1 MTKDELLK
9 QRELAHGLISIN
21 PNFDINN
28 REQLSQIY
36 TPGVS
41 TICKEVEHHPSMV
54 KTLTSVGNSI
64 AVITDGTAVLGL
76 GNIGTLAGYPIVE
89 AKALVY
95 KDLAGVNAIP
105 LCVDQIGCNEL
116 IKTIKNISPSFS
128 GIHLEDIKAPECFYI
143 EEELKKALNI
153 PVYHD
158 DQHGTAIAVL
168 GALYNGAKVVNKDFS
183 KLKVLI
189 LGAGASGIATAKLL
203 LKAGIEDIILVD
215 KNGALVSGDETLN
228 APQKEMAKITNKEL
242 KKGTLEEVIKG
253 RDVFIGLSEGNLV
266 TKEMVESMD
275 DDPIIFALA
284 NPTPEIKPE
293 IAKEAGARVIATGGP
308 SYPNQIN
315 NILVFP
321 GLFKGLLEA
330 KATDVTYDVMIA
342 VSKKLASLVENPTA
356 EKIIPGVFDGD
367 IVKSVSETVVK
378 NIEN

>member
-143 EEELKKALNI
+143 EEELKKTLNI

-203 LKAGIEDIILVD
+203 LKDGIEDIILVD
-215 KNGALVSGDETLN
+215 KNGALVNGDETLN
-228 APQKEMAKITNKEL
+228 APQKEMAKITNKEF

-266 TKEMVESMD
+266 TKEMVESMNN
-275 DDPIIFALA
+275 DPIIFALA

-293 IAKEAGARVIATGGP
+293 IAKEGGARVIATGGP

-342 VSKKLASLVENPTA
+342 VGKKLASLVENPTA

>member
-116 IKTIKNISPSFS
+116 IKTIKNISSSFS

-143 EEELKKALNI
+143 EEELKKILNI

-168 GALYNGAKVVNKDFS
+168 GALYNASKVVNKDFS

-253 RDVFIGLSEGNLV
+253 LDVFIGLSEGNLV

>member
-41 TICKEVEHHPSMV
+41 TICKEVEHHPNMV

-143 EEELKKALNI
+143 EEELKKTLNI

-189 LGAGASGIATAKLL
+189 LGAGASGISTAKLL

-266 TKEMVESMD
+266 TKEMVESMNE
-275 DDPIIFALA
+275 DPIIFALA

-293 IAKEAGARVIATGGP
+293 IAKEGGARVIATGGP

-342 VSKKLASLVENPTA
+342 VGKKLASLVENPTA

-378 NIEN
+378 NIEK

>member
-116 IKTIKNISPSFS
+116 IKTIKNISSSFS

-143 EEELKKALNI
+143 EDELKKILNI

-168 GALYNGAKVVNKDFS
+168 GALYNASKVVNKDFS

>member
-41 TICKEVEHHPSMV
+41 TICKEVEHHPNMV

-143 EEELKKALNI
+143 EEELKKTLNI

-266 TKEMVESMD
+266 TKEMVESMNE
-275 DDPIIFALA
+275 DPIIFALA

-293 IAKEAGARVIATGGP
+293 IAKEAGSRVIATGGP

-342 VSKKLASLVENPTA
+342 VGKKLASLVENPTA

-378 NIEN
+378 NIEK

>member
-41 TICKEVEHHPSMV
+41 TICKEVEHHPNMV

-143 EEELKKALNI
+143 EEELKKTLNI

-266 TKEMVESMD
+266 TKEMVESMNY
-275 DDPIIFALA
+275 DPIIFALA

-293 IAKEAGARVIATGGP
+293 IAKEGGARVIATGGP

-342 VSKKLASLVENPTA
+342 VGKKLASLVENPTA

-378 NIEN
+378 NIEK

>member
-41 TICKEVEHHPSMV
+41 TICKEVEHHPNMV

-143 EEELKKALNI
+143 EEELKKTLNI

-266 TKEMVESMD
+266 TKEMVESMN

-342 VSKKLASLVENPTA
+342 VGKKLASLVENPTV

-378 NIEN
+378 NIEK

>member
-41 TICKEVEHHPSMV
+41 TICKEVEHHPNMV

-143 EEELKKALNI
+143 EEELKKTLNI

-242 KKGTLEEVIKG
+242 KRGTLEEVIKG

-266 TKEMVESMD
+266 TKEMVESMNE
-275 DDPIIFALA
+275 DPIIFALA

-293 IAKEAGARVIATGGP
+293 IAKEGGARVIATGGP

-342 VSKKLASLVENPTA
+342 VGKKLASLVENPTA

-378 NIEN
+378 NIEK

>member
-41 TICKEVEHHPSMV
+41 TICKEVEHHPNMV

-143 EEELKKALNI
+143 EEELKKTLNI

-228 APQKEMAKITNKEL
+228 APQKEMAKITNKEF

-266 TKEMVESMD
+266 TKEMVESMNN
-275 DDPIIFALA
+275 DPIIFALA

-293 IAKEAGARVIATGGP
+293 IAKEGGARVIATGGP

-321 GLFKGLLEA
+321 GLFQGLLEA

-342 VSKKLASLVENPTA
+342 VGKKLASLVENPTA

>member
-41 TICKEVEHHPSMV
+41 TICKEVEHHPNMV

-143 EEELKKALNI
+143 EEELKKTLNI

-228 APQKEMAKITNKEL
+228 APQKEMAKITNKKL

-266 TKEMVESMD
+266 TKEMVESMNE
-275 DDPIIFALA
+275 DPIIFALA

-293 IAKEAGARVIATGGP
+293 IAKEAGVRVIATGGP

-342 VSKKLASLVENPTA
+342 VGKKLASLVENPTA

-378 NIEN
+378 NIEK

>member
-41 TICKEVEHHPSMV
+41 TICKEVEHHPNMV

-143 EEELKKALNI
+143 EEELKKTLNI

-215 KNGALVSGDETLN
+215 RNGALVSGDETLN

-266 TKEMVESMD
+266 TKEMVESMN

-308 SYPNQIN
+308 FYPNQIN

-342 VSKKLASLVENPTA
+342 VGKKLASLVENPTA

-378 NIEN
+378 NIEK

>member
-41 TICKEVEHHPSMV
+41 TICKEVKHHPNMV

-64 AVITDGTAVLGL
+64 AIITDGTAVLGL

-168 GALYNGAKVVNKDFS
+168 GALYNGATVVNKDFS

-215 KNGALVSGDETLN
+215 KNGALVNGDETLN
-228 APQKEMAKITNKEL
+228 APQKEMAKITNKEF

-266 TKEMVESMD
+266 TKEMVESMNN
-275 DDPIIFALA
+275 DPIIFALA

-293 IAKEAGARVIATGGP
+293 IAREAGARVIATGGP

-342 VSKKLASLVENPTA
+342 VSKKLASLVENPNV

>member
-41 TICKEVEHHPSMV
+41 TICKEVEHHPNMV

-143 EEELKKALNI
+143 EEELKKTLNI

-228 APQKEMAKITNKEL
+228 APQKEMAKITNQKL

-266 TKEMVESMD
+266 TKEMVESMNE
-275 DDPIIFALA
+275 DPIIFALA

-293 IAKEAGARVIATGGP
+293 IAKEAGVRVIATGGP

-342 VSKKLASLVENPTA
+342 VGKKLASLVENPTA

-378 NIEN
+378 NIEK

>member
-116 IKTIKNISPSFS
+116 IKTIKNISSSFS

-143 EEELKKALNI
+143 EDELKKTLNI

-168 GALYNGAKVVNKDFS
+168 GALYNASKVVNKDFS

-266 TKEMVESMD
+266 TKEMVESMN
-275 DDPIIFALA
+275 DDPVIFALA
-284 NPTPEIKPE
+284 NPIPEIKPE

-378 NIEN
+378 NIEK

>member
-41 TICKEVEHHPSMV
+41 TICKEVEHHPNMV

-143 EEELKKALNI
+143 EEELKKTLNI

-266 TKEMVESMD
+266 TKEMVESMNE
-275 DDPIIFALA
+275 DPIIFALA

-293 IAKEAGARVIATGGP
+293 IAKESGARVIATGGP

-342 VSKKLASLVENPTA
+342 VGKKLASLVENPTA

-378 NIEN
+378 NIEK

>member
-116 IKTIKNISPSFS
+116 IKTIKNISSSFS

-143 EEELKKALNI
+143 EDELKKILNI

-168 GALYNGAKVVNKDFS
+168 GALYNASKVVNKDFS

-330 KATDVTYDVMIA
+330 QATDVTYDVMIA

>member
-41 TICKEVEHHPSMV
+41 TICKEVEHHPNMV

-116 IKTIKNISPSFS
+116 IKTIKNISQSFS

-143 EEELKKALNI
+143 EEELKKTLNI

-215 KNGALVSGDETLN
+215 RNGALVSGDETLN

-266 TKEMVESMD
+266 TKEMVESMNE
-275 DDPIIFALA
+275 DPIIFALA

-293 IAKEAGARVIATGGP
+293 IAKEGGARVIATGGP

-330 KATDVTYDVMIA
+330 NATDVTYDVMIA
-342 VSKKLASLVENPTA
+342 VGKKLASLVENPTA

-378 NIEN
+378 NIEK

>member
-41 TICKEVEHHPSMV
+41 TICKEVEHHPNMV

-116 IKTIKNISPSFS
+116 IKTIKNISSSFS

-143 EEELKKALNI
+143 EDELKKTLNI

-168 GALYNGAKVVNKDFS
+168 GALYNASKVVNKDFS

-266 TKEMVESMD
+266 TKEMVESMN

-284 NPTPEIKPE
+284 NPIPEIKPE

-330 KATDVTYDVMIA
+330 KATDITYDVMIA

-378 NIEN
+378 NIEK

>member
-41 TICKEVEHHPSMV
+41 TICKEVEHHPNMV

-143 EEELKKALNI
+143 EEELKKTLNI

-228 APQKEMAKITNKEL
+228 APQKEMAKITNKEF

-266 TKEMVESMD
+266 TKEMVESMNN
-275 DDPIIFALA
+275 DPIIFALA

-293 IAKEAGARVIATGGP
+293 IAKEGGARVIATGGP

-342 VSKKLASLVENPTA
+342 VGKKLASLVENPTA

>member
-41 TICKEVEHHPSMV
+41 TICKEVEHHPNMV

-143 EEELKKALNI
+143 EEELKKTLNI

-228 APQKEMAKITNKEL
+228 APQKEMSKITNKEL

-266 TKEMVESMD
+266 TKEMVESMN

-342 VSKKLASLVENPTA
+342 VGKKLASLVENPTV

-378 NIEN
+378 NIEK

>member
-41 TICKEVEHHPSMV
+41 TICKEVEHHPNMV

-143 EEELKKALNI
+143 EEELKNTLNI

-266 TKEMVESMD
+266 TKEMVESMNE
-275 DDPIIFALA
+275 DPIIFALA

-293 IAKEAGARVIATGGP
+293 IAKEAGAGVIATGGP

-342 VSKKLASLVENPTA
+342 VGKKLASLVENPTA

-378 NIEN
+378 NIEK

>member
-41 TICKEVEHHPSMV
+41 TICKEVEHHPNMV

-116 IKTIKNISPSFS
+116 IKTIKNISQSFS

-143 EEELKKALNI
+143 EEELKKTLNI

-215 KNGALVSGDETLN
+215 RNGALVSGDETLN

-266 TKEMVESMD
+266 TKEMVESMNE
-275 DDPIIFALA
+275 DPIIFALA

-293 IAKEAGARVIATGGP
+293 IAKEGGARVIATGGP

-342 VSKKLASLVENPTA
+342 VGKKLASLVENPTA

-378 NIEN
+378 NIEK

>member
-143 EEELKKALNI
+143 EEELKKTLNI

-215 KNGALVSGDETLN
+215 KNGALVNGDETLN
-228 APQKEMAKITNKEL
+228 APQKEMAKITNKEF
-242 KKGTLEEVIKG
+242 KK
-253 RDVFIGLSEGNLV
+253 
-266 TKEMVESMD
+266 
-275 DDPIIFALA
+275 
-284 NPTPEIKPE
+284 
-293 IAKEAGARVIATGGP
+293 
-308 SYPNQIN
+308 
-315 NILVFP
+315 
-321 GLFKGLLEA
+321 
-330 KATDVTYDVMIA
+330 
-342 VSKKLASLVENPTA
+342 
-356 EKIIPGVFDGD
+356 
-367 IVKSVSETVVK
+367 
-378 NIEN
+378 

>member
-41 TICKEVEHHPSMV
+41 TICKEVEHHPNMV

-143 EEELKKALNI
+143 EEELKKTLNI

-266 TKEMVESMD
+266 TKEMVESMNE
-275 DDPIIFALA
+275 DPIIFALA

-342 VSKKLASLVENPTA
+342 VGKKLASLVENPTD

-378 NIEN
+378 NIEK

>member
-1 MTKDELLK
+1 MTKEELLK
-9 QRELAHGLISIN
+9 QRELAHGLLSIN
-21 PNFDINN
+21 PNFDIKN
-28 REQLSQIY
+28 REELSQMY

-41 TICKEVEHHPSMV
+41 TICKEVEKDPKLV
-54 KTLTSVGNSI
+54 KKLTSVGNSI

-89 AKALVY
+89 AKSLVY

-105 LCVDQIGCNEL
+105 LCVDQIGQDEL
-116 IKTIKNISPSFS
+116 VKTIKNIAKSFS

-143 EEELKKALNI
+143 EEELKKVLNI

-168 GALYNGAKVVNKDFS
+168 GALYNASKVVNKEFS

-203 LKAGIEDIILVD
+203 LKAGIKDMILFD
-215 KNGALVSGDETLN
+215 KNGPLVEGDEKLN
-228 APQKEMAKITNKEL
+228 NPQKEMAKITNREF
-242 KKGTLEEVIKG
+242 KKGSLEDTIKEM
-253 RDVFIGLSEGNLV
+253 DVFIGLSEGNLV
-266 TKEMVESMD
+266 TKEMVESMN

-293 IAKEAGARVIATGGP
+293 LAKEAGAKVIATGGP

-321 GLFKGLLEA
+321 GLFKGLLES
-330 KATDVTYDVMIA
+330 KARNVSQDVMIA
-342 VSKKLASLVENPTA
+342 IAKKLASLVENPTA
-356 EKIIPGVFDGD
+356 EKIIPGVFDGN
-367 IVKSVSETVVK
+367 VVESVSKTVVE
-378 NIEN
+378 NIER

>member
-41 TICKEVEHHPSMV
+41 TICKEVEHHPNMV

-116 IKTIKNISPSFS
+116 IKTIKNISLSFS

-215 KNGALVSGDETLN
+215 KNGTLVNGDETLN
-228 APQKEMAKITNKEL
+228 APQKEMAKITNKEF

-266 TKEMVESMD
+266 TKEMVESMNN
-275 DDPIIFALA
+275 DPIIFALA

-293 IAKEAGARVIATGGP
+293 IAREAGARVIATGGP

-342 VSKKLASLVENPTA
+342 VSKKLASLVENPNV

>member
-9 QRELAHGLISIN
+9 QREVAHGLISIN

-28 REQLSQIY
+28 KEELSNIY

-41 TICKEVEHHPSMV
+41 TICKEVEHHPDMV
-54 KTLTSVGNSI
+54 RTLTSVGNSI

-105 LCVDQIGCNEL
+105 LCIDQIDSDEL
-116 IKTIKNISPSFS
+116 IRTIKNIAPSFS

-143 EEELKKALNI
+143 EEELKKILNI

-158 DQHGTAIAVL
+158 DQHGTAIAAL
-168 GALYNGAKVVNKDFS
+168 GALYNAAKVVNKNFES
-183 KLKVLI
+183 LKVLV
-189 LGAGASGIATAKLL
+189 LGAGASGIATSKLL
-203 LKAGIEDIILVD
+203 LHAGIKDIILVD
-215 KNGALVSGDETLN
+215 KNGALVEGDENLN
-228 APQKEMAKITNKEL
+228 IAQKEIAKVTNREF
-242 KKGTLEEVIKG
+242 KKGNLEDVIKE
-253 RDVFIGLSEGNLV
+253 RDVFIGLSEGNLL
-266 TKEMVESMD
+266 TYDMVKSMNE
-275 DDPIIFALA
+275 DPIIFALA

-293 IAKEAGARVIATGGP
+293 LAKEAGAKVIATGGP

-330 KATDVTYDVMIA
+330 NANDVNRDLMVEIA
-342 VSKKLASLVENPTA
+342 KKLASLVECPTA
-356 EKIIPGVFDGD
+356 DKIIPGVFDGN
-367 IVKSVSETVVK
+367 IVEAVSKTVVK
-378 NIEN
+378 NIEK

>member
-143 EEELKKALNI
+143 EEELKKTLNI

-215 KNGALVSGDETLN
+215 KNGALVNGDETLN
-228 APQKEMAKITNKEL
+228 APQKEMAKITNKEF

-266 TKEMVESMD
+266 TKEMVESMNN
-275 DDPIIFALA
+275 DPIIFALA

-321 GLFKGLLEA
+321 GLFQGLLEA

-342 VSKKLASLVENPTA
+342 VGKKLASLVENPTA

>member
-116 IKTIKNISPSFS
+116 IKTIKNISSSFS

-143 EEELKKALNI
+143 EDELKKTLNI

-168 GALYNGAKVVNKDFS
+168 GALYNASKVVNKDFS

-266 TKEMVESMD
+266 TKEMVESMN

-284 NPTPEIKPE
+284 NPIPEIKPE
-293 IAKEAGARVIATGGP
+293 TAKEAGARVIATGGP

-378 NIEN
+378 NIEK

>member
-41 TICKEVEHHPSMV
+41 TICKEVEHHPNMV

-116 IKTIKNISPSFS
+116 IKTIKSISPSFS

-143 EEELKKALNI
+143 EEELKKTLNI

-253 RDVFIGLSEGNLV
+253 QDVFIGLSEGNLV
-266 TKEMVESMD
+266 TKEMVESMNE
-275 DDPIIFALA
+275 DPIIFALA

-293 IAKEAGARVIATGGP
+293 IAKEVGARVIATGGP

-342 VSKKLASLVENPTA
+342 VGKKLASLVENPTA

-378 NIEN
+378 NIEK

>member
-116 IKTIKNISPSFS
+116 IKTIKNISSSFS

-143 EEELKKALNI
+143 ENELKKTLNI

-168 GALYNGAKVVNKDFS
+168 GALYNASKVVNKDFS

-266 TKEMVESMD
+266 TKEMVESMNE
-275 DDPIIFALA
+275 DPIIFALA

-378 NIEN
+378 NIEK

>member
-41 TICKEVEHHPSMV
+41 TICKEVEHHPNMV

-143 EEELKKALNI
+143 EEELKKTLNI

-266 TKEMVESMD
+266 TKEMVESMNE
-275 DDPIIFALA
+275 DPIIFALA

-315 NILVFP
+315 NILVVP

-330 KATDVTYDVMIA
+330 
-342 VSKKLASLVENPTA
+342 
-356 EKIIPGVFDGD
+356 
-367 IVKSVSETVVK
+367 
-378 NIEN
+378 

>member
-116 IKTIKNISPSFS
+116 IKTIKNISSSFS

-143 EEELKKALNI
+143 EDELKKTLNI

-168 GALYNGAKVVNKDFS
+168 GALYNASKVVNKDFS

-266 TKEMVESMD
+266 TKEMVESMN

-284 NPTPEIKPE
+284 NPIPEIKPE
-293 IAKEAGARVIATGGP
+293 IAK
-308 SYPNQIN
+308 
-315 NILVFP
+315 
-321 GLFKGLLEA
+321 
-330 KATDVTYDVMIA
+330 
-342 VSKKLASLVENPTA
+342 
-356 EKIIPGVFDGD
+356 
-367 IVKSVSETVVK
+367 
-378 NIEN
+378 

>member
-1 MTKDELLK
+1 MTKEELLK
-9 QRELAHGLISIN
+9 QRELAHGLLSIN
-21 PNFDINN
+21 PNFDIKN
-28 REQLSQIY
+28 REELSQMY

-41 TICKEVEHHPSMV
+41 TICKEVEKDPKLV
-54 KTLTSVGNSI
+54 KKLTSVGNSI

-76 GNIGTLAGYPIVE
+76 GNIGTIAGYPIVE

-105 LCVDQIGCNEL
+105 LCVDQIGQDEL
-116 IKTIKNISPSFS
+116 VKTIKNIAKSFS

-143 EEELKKALNI
+143 EEELKKVLNI

-168 GALYNGAKVVNKDFS
+168 GALYNASKVVNKEFS

-203 LKAGIEDIILVD
+203 LKAGIKDMILFD
-215 KNGALVSGDETLN
+215 KNGPLVEGDEKLN
-228 APQKEMAKITNKEL
+228 NPQKEMAKITNRKL
-242 KKGTLEEVIKG
+242 KKGSLEDTIKEM
-253 RDVFIGLSEGNLV
+253 DVFIGLSEGNLV
-266 TKEMVESMD
+266 TKEMVESMNG
-275 DDPIIFALA
+275 DPIIFALA

-293 IAKEAGARVIATGGP
+293 LAKEAGARVIATGGP

-321 GLFKGLLEA
+321 GLFKGLLES
-330 KATDVTYDVMIA
+330 KASDVSQDVMIA
-342 VSKKLASLVENPTA
+342 IAKKLASLVENPTA
-356 EKIIPGVFDGD
+356 EKIIPGVFDGN
-367 IVKSVSETVVK
+367 IVESVSKTVVE
-378 NIEN
+378 NIER

>member
-116 IKTIKNISPSFS
+116 IKTIKNISSSFS

-143 EEELKKALNI
+143 ENELKKTLNI

-168 GALYNGAKVVNKDFS
+168 GALYNASKVVNKDFS

-266 TKEMVESMD
+266 TKEMVESMNE
-275 DDPIIFALA
+275 DPIIFALA

>member
-9 QRELAHGLISIN
+9 QRELAHGLISIK

-105 LCVDQIGCNEL
+105 LCVDQIGCDEL
-116 IKTIKNISPSFS
+116 IKTIKNISSSFS

-143 EEELKKALNI
+143 EDELKKTLNI

-168 GALYNGAKVVNKDFS
+168 GALYNASKVVNKDFS

-228 APQKEMAKITNKEL
+228 DPQKEMAKITNKEL

-266 TKEMVESMD
+266 TKEMVESMNE
-275 DDPIIFALA
+275 DPIIFALA

-330 KATDVTYDVMIA
+330 KETDVTYGVMIA

-378 NIEN
+378 NIEK

>member
-41 TICKEVEHHPSMV
+41 TICKEVEHHPNMV

-143 EEELKKALNI
+143 EEELKKILNI

-266 TKEMVESMD
+266 TKEMVESMNE
-275 DDPIIFALA
+275 DPIIFALA

-293 IAKEAGARVIATGGP
+293 IAKEGGARVIATGGP

-342 VSKKLASLVENPTA
+342 VGKKLASLVENPTA

-378 NIEN
+378 NIEK